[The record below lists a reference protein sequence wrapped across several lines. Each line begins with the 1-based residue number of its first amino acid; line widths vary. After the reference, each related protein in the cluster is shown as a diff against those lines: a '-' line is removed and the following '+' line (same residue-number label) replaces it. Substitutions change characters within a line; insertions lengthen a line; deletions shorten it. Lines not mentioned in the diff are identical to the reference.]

1 MDAFELNKIAGA
13 TLAALLTVF
22 GLKVF
27 YEIALPHHK
36 PAKPGYSI
44 PVTAAK
50 PGAPAAAPAA
60 FDPKAVVAL
69 VAKATPANGQEV
81 FRACQACHTVEKGGG
96 VKTGPNLFGIVGRK
110 VGGVAGFQYSP
121 DFTGKTTS
129 WTYEE
134 LAKFLHNPKG
144 YAPNTKMVF
153 RGVED
158 PAELADLISY
168 LRSLADSPAPLPK

>member
-1 MDAFELNKIAGA
+1 MIDKGPTPERPLVLIGAGKMGS
-13 TLAALLTVF
+13 ALLS
-22 GLKVF
+22 GWLDGG
-27 YEIALPHHK
+27 I
-36 PAKPGYSI
+36 
-44 PVTAAK
+44 
-50 PGAPAAAPAA
+50 
-60 FDPKAVVAL
+60 DPKAVVAL